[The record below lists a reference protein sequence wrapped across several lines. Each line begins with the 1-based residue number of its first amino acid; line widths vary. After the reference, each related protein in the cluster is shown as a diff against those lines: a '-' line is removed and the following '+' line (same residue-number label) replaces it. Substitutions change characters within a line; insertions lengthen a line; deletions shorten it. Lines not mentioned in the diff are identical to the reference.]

1 MKSIFLIG
9 DSISLYY
16 HKYLKDLFSNVAKYK
31 RKGSEEDIKTAL
43 EDPNNPFGANG
54 GDSRQVKEY
63 LEKLKIENMHV
74 DILLVNCGL
83 HDIRTDRITAKKQIS
98 EEEYAKNLEE
108 ILKLGKEISDEFI
121 WITTTHV
128 DDNIHNK
135 RKEGCFRYNNDV
147 VKYNEIANNIMKKY
161 GIRVIDLYKFTYNL
175 KNENMYRDHV
185 HYKDE
190 ISKKQAEFIYNELK
204 NNY

>member
-1 MKSIFLIG
+1 
-9 DSISLYY
+9 
-16 HKYLKDLFSNVAKYK
+16 
-31 RKGSEEDIKTAL
+31 
-43 EDPNNPFGANG
+43 
-54 GDSRQVKEY
+54 
-63 LEKLKIENMHV
+63 MHV

-83 HDIRTDRITAKKQIS
+83 HDIRIDRVTAKKQDS
-98 EEEYAKNLEE
+98 EEDYAKNLEK
-108 ILKLGKEISDEFI
+108 IIKLGKEILDEFI

-128 DDNIHNK
+128 DDHIHNR

-161 GIRVIDLYKFTYNL
+161 GIRVIDLYEYTYNL

-190 ISKKQAEFIYNELK
+190 ISKKQAEYIYNKLNIE
-204 NNY
+204 